1 MTKIKEVR
9 IRKQLSLSQLAKLSG
24 INRSNLSKIEN
35 GKNQPTL
42 QTLTRIA
49 EALKVSVRSLL

>member
-24 INRSNLSKIEN
+24 IDRSNLSKIEN
-35 GKNQPTL
+35 GRNQPTL
-42 QTLTRIA
+42 QTLNRIA